1 MTVCETA
8 LIRIIDCA
16 ICVNK
21 LGIMGNPLDPR
32 PYPSRG
38 CRRRWRKNAQIFPL
52 FSGAMCKQ
60 GRNYGEGH
68 RSQAISESVVAVI
81 IGGKTPRFS
90 RCFRSWSH
98 DKRVKKK
105 IFSSALTWNRLTAP
119 GSPRMITYW
128 KHHPRHAGDIVRLC
142 LVSVLGLQWHC
153 FR

>member
-90 RCFRSWSH
+90 LVIPWQTRQ
-98 DKRVKKK
+98 KK

>member
-81 IGGKTPRFS
+81 IGGKTPRFFPLFS
-90 RCFRSWSH
+90 LVIPWQRRQ
-98 DKRVKKK
+98 KKFFPPPWLE
-105 IFSSALTWNRLTAP
+105 IDSQP
-119 GSPRMITYW
+119 
-128 KHHPRHAGDIVRLC
+128 
-142 LVSVLGLQWHC
+142 LGLRGWSLTGNIILDTLATLC
-153 FR
+153 GCALFPY

>member
-105 IFSSALTWNRLTAP
+105 FFLPPWLEIDSQP
-119 GSPRMITYW
+119 
-128 KHHPRHAGDIVRLC
+128 
-142 LVSVLGLQWHC
+142 LGLRGWSLTGNIILDTLATLC
-153 FR
+153 GCALFPY